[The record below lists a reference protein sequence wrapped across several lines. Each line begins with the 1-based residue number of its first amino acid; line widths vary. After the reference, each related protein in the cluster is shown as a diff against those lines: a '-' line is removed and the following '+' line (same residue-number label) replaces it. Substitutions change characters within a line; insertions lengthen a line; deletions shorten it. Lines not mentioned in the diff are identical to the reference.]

1 MSGRLSRLFR
11 SSKPPERPQEPAE
24 PIYKPLDTS
33 RRQIRLLRIE
43 PAKDPSHKIKCHLFT
58 ESLDE
63 KPRYHALSYVWGNP
77 KDRKL
82 IINLDG
88 TDFLVTLNLY
98 AALRRFRRKREDVVF
113 WIDAICINQDDLAER
128 SSQVTLMPSIYSGA
142 EVVKAWVG
150 DADANSDVA
159 ISTMEKWTAN
169 MDEKLSHV
177 EHVVKYVTE
186 LCFKGKAFDRRDALM
201 RKNVVDALNAFLF
214 RPYWSRVWIVQ
225 ELVLAPSAI
234 VVCGQREILFD
245 RIVFFTALWVA
256 MRAHAETSGAA
267 GRNPDTATEV
277 WAPPATRIAMDR
289 EKSIYPLVDSCRNCS
304 STDPRDKLY
313 SLLGLTQQSSG
324 VATKS
329 IPDYAKPVSQ
339 VFLEFMHTMF
349 EETGELRLD
358 GSNGVG
364 LAQRGSPRIPGLP
377 SWATDYAYSEEPAFK
392 VHGAGAG
399 AGMQSTVKKAVAGYD
414 PMVLESQAIF
424 VDTVTTSCL
433 VNKNDAFREDVCEF
447 ILNNCYGSHPAEIPR
462 IQAFFRI
469 LAECDSKDHSIKFKG
484 QAGRDFFYRK
494 AAGFIDWLGLKAK
507 NHNYKNPK
515 YLDFVSQLAGKF
527 GGQKDHATMQEL
539 LGIPQVGTHVL
550 LFLSTTAA
558 VDNLYDPCYRWGGL
572 QGLLTL
578 SQQQLLGGF
587 WGKDVDQAEELSW
600 KDEDGVYRSSGLI
613 MFLTDLGEIL
623 WRKSIFVTE
632 KGYVGIGPAD
642 TFVGDEIVVLPA
654 CKYPLA
660 VRKKDAFYQVVGI
673 CRVYGLMDSEAVTML
688 NAAGSGLSLRE
699 IKLI

>member
-11 SSKPPERPQEPAE
+11 TSKPPEKPQEPAA
-24 PIYKPLDTS
+24 PIYKPLDSS

-63 KPRYHALSYVWGNP
+63 KPRYHALSYVWGNT
-77 KDRKL
+77 KDRKS
-82 IINLDG
+82 INLDG

-98 AALRRFRRKREDVVF
+98 VALRRFRMRREDVVF

-128 SSQVTLMPSIYSGA
+128 SSQVTLMCSIYSGA

-150 DADANSDVA
+150 EADTSSDVA

-177 EHVVKYVTE
+177 KHVITYVAE
-186 LCFKGKAFDRRDALM
+186 QCYKWKIFDKRDSLM
-201 RKNVVDALNAFLF
+201 RKNVVVALDAFLI
-214 RPYWSRVWIVQ
+214 RPYWSRAWIVQ

-245 RIVFFTALWVA
+245 RIVFFLVLWVA
-256 MRAHAETSGAA
+256 VRTHAETSGAA
-267 GRNPDTATEV
+267 GRNPDAVMKLWE
-277 WAPPATRIAMDR
+277 PPAIRIAVDR
-289 EKSIYPLVDSCRNCS
+289 EKSIYPLVATCRPCS

-313 SLLGLTQQSSG
+313 SLLGLTQQSG
-324 VATKS
+324 GIVAKM
-329 IPDYAKPVSQ
+329 IPDYAKPVPQ
-339 VFLEFMHTMF
+339 VFVEFMRTMF

-358 GSNGVG
+358 GTNGVG

-377 SWATDYAYSEEPAFK
+377 SWATDYAYLEEPAFNIY
-392 VHGAGAG
+392 GAGAG
-399 AGMQSTVKKAVAGYD
+399 AGMQSTVKKAAAGYD
-414 PMVLESQAIF
+414 PMALESQAIF
-424 VDTVTTSCL
+424 VDTVTTSLL
-433 VNKNDAFREDVCEF
+433 VNKDHELREDVWGF
-447 ILNNCYGSHPAEIPR
+447 ILDNCHGSHPAGIPR

-469 LAECDSKDHSIKFKG
+469 LAEGDSKDHSIKFEG
-484 QAGRDFFYRK
+484 QSGRDLFYRK
-494 AAGFIDWLGLKAK
+494 AAGFVDWLGLVAK
-507 NHNYKNPK
+507 NWDYQDPK
-515 YLDFVSQLAGKF
+515 YLDFVSHLAGKF
-527 GGQKDHATMQEL
+527 GGQNDHATMQEL
-539 LGIPQVGTHVL
+539 LGTPQVGTHVL

-558 VDNLYDPCYRWGGL
+558 VETLYQPCYRWGGL

-587 WGKDVDQAEELSW
+587 WGKDGGQAEELSW
-600 KDEDGVYRSSGLI
+600 EDEDGVYRSSSLT
-613 MFLTDLGEIL
+613 MFLTDLRQYL

-660 VRKKDAFYQVVGI
+660 VRKKDSFYQVVGI

-688 NAAGSGLSLRE
+688 NAGGSGLSLRE
-699 IKLI
+699 VKII